1 MSKSRV
7 SYQNAVREELEFRGD
22 PSLLVYTEE
31 DGPYTSL
38 VFADAD
44 VRLPRL
50 QLYRDA
56 WVVLAGDAV
65 TV

>member
-7 SYQNAVREELEFRGD
+7 SYSNAVREELEFRDD

-44 VRLPRL
+44 VSLPRL
-50 QLYRDA
+50 QLCRDA
-56 WVVLAGDAV
+56 WVVLAGEV
-65 TV
+65 